1 MRPEKKYLVQEA
13 ENYLENSGYFFLTDY
28 HGINAEQTVEL
39 RDKLSQRGAEFH
51 VVKNSSLKIATK
63 QRNLGDLEEHL
74 KGHTAIVIGGDDI
87 SGVAKELQDYF
98 KKNDKVSVKAGAI
111 GEKSLTADEVKTLAK
126 LPNLE
131 VLRAQFLSLLNTPA
145 TQVVSLMNAPARN
158 FVQVLQAKADQ

>member
-1 MRPEKKYLVQEA
+1 M
-13 ENYLENSGYFFLTDY
+13 
-28 HGINAEQTVEL
+28 
-39 RDKLSQRGAEFH
+39 
-51 VVKNSSLKIATK
+51 
-63 QRNLGDLEEHL
+63 
-74 KGHTAIVIGGDDI
+74 
-87 SGVAKELQDYF
+87 QDYF

-145 TQVVSLMNAPARN
+145 TQVVSLLNAPARN